1 MAERGSVF
9 SIPPMA
15 IRMRNV
21 TSKKMVVIV
30 RTVQL
35 LLLMVKIVTTA
46 SGCVFAVVTV
56 KEKINLMKV

>member
-9 SIPPMA
+9 SITLMA

-21 TSKKMVVIV
+21 TSKKMVVVV

-35 LLLMVKIVTTA
+35 LVMGKIVT
-46 SGCVFAVVTV
+46 
-56 KEKINLMKV
+56 